1 VYDGYVNQE
10 VTIVY
15 HGESDRPPDGQWI
28 FVPAIESHN
37 QYSISADDAR
47 PKTVARALLDLFFAL
62 LGFGFRL
69 FVRIM
74 TIAFIIAVY
83 AAMFFAFLLLFAVL
97 FSLG

>member
-1 VYDGYVNQE
+1 M
-10 VTIVY
+10 Y
-15 HGESDRPPDGQWI
+15 HGESDQPPDGQWI
-28 FVPAIESHN
+28 FVPTIESHN
-37 QYSISADDAR
+37 HYSISADDAR

-83 AAMFFAFLLLFAVL
+83 AAMFFVFLLFFAVL